1 MLLFSVSP
9 SVIAFKGD
17 FFYKFNKCMHI
28 LLCSHYVCFIFFKCM
43 LVKRFVYIKL
53 MKDFKDNRYVSKNCT
68 LLITKLYTSRGYT
81 VQKKEEGGEW
91 ETVGIRKK
99 REFTLQKLK
108 VRIYD
113 ICMFCPV
120 LQTNKPPK
128 H

>member
-1 MLLFSVSP
+1 
-9 SVIAFKGD
+9 
-17 FFYKFNKCMHI
+17 
-28 LLCSHYVCFIFFKCM
+28 M
-43 LVKRFVYIKL
+43 LVKRFVYIK
-53 MKDFKDNRYVSKNCT
+53 DFKENRYVSKNCTPYCT

-99 REFTLQKLK
+99 RECTLQKLK